1 MIFNIIKSDKYNTV
15 YNISSGIGVSNLE
28 LFKMIENII
37 EPKNKSKI
45 IASSSADVVLP
56 NEKVLTLGD
65 INLEKINEVLPNIIK
80 FRKDLRS

>member
-1 MIFNIIKSDKYNTV
+1 
-15 YNISSGIGVSNLE
+15 
-28 LFKMIENII
+28 MIENII